1 MKEFMIAKSSIM
13 EIQSFVFNPKSKPN
27 FLNFYS
33 IMFPTKIIDK
43 TFQYKE
49 KSLFWG
55 VFCPKGIFPKTL
67 G

>member
-1 MKEFMIAKSSIM
+1 
-13 EIQSFVFNPKSKPN
+13 
-27 FLNFYS
+27 
-33 IMFPTKIIDK
+33 MFPTKIIDK

-55 VFCPKGIFPKTL
+55 VFWPKGIFPKTL